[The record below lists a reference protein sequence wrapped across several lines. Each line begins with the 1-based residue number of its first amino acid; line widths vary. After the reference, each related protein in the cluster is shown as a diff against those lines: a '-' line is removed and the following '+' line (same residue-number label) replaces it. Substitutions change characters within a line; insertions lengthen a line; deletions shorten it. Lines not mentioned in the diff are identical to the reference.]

1 MVTKTTGSINKKVQ
15 QKMKKSL
22 EREKRARLN
31 KLKNKPKTLT
41 ELEDEVERLLMKEAL
56 VLIDQEFVD
65 RMKEIYDLCL
75 DEEREE
81 NQEN

>member
-1 MVTKTTGSINKKVQ
+1 VTKTTGSINKKVQ

-22 EREKRARLN
+22 EREKRTRLN